1 MIDIL
6 VGNTSKSF
14 PFYKTLSQFS
24 APGPKMSQVPLIWFE
39 LYTASVKTDGS
50 HELPV
55 NSAFRGVTWNFLRH
69 FSVNIEYNQPETK
82 FRFWMTGFFTLHEA
96 SKRLELS
103 DLSFN
108 IEKELRYSPLTST
121 IQVYHFY
128 LQVAPS
134 CSAGQ
139 LLSHRHLLLLQV
151 SVLLDYSTIK
161 TMGEVLHT
169 LPVYFSF
176 LLVRHTLLPSC
187 RIGARTGLHP
197 IDILLQL
204 WAIASRGHQSHAGS
218 RSWKFYFFPFFQNSH
233 PKRETSGHRPCCV
246 SRDWI
251 PSRDFL
257 LCLIFCPC
265 FGAFGVNLPNFIGSR
280 AGGC

>member
-1 MIDIL
+1 MRFWSTKSIKSRPTDQIDHDRHFGWKYFQIVPL
-6 VGNTSKSF
+6 LQNAW
-14 PFYKTLSQFS
+14 SQFS
-24 APGPKMSQVPLIWFE
+24 APGPKMSQ
-39 LYTASVKTDGS
+39 
-50 HELPV
+50 
-55 NSAFRGVTWNFLRH
+55 AFRGVTWNFLRH

-121 IQVYHFY
+121 NQVYHFY

-176 LLVRHTLLPSC
+176 LLVRRTLLPSC

-204 WAIASRGHQSHAGS
+204 
-218 RSWKFYFFPFFQNSH
+218 
-233 PKRETSGHRPCCV
+233 
-246 SRDWI
+246 
-251 PSRDFL
+251 
-257 LCLIFCPC
+257 
-265 FGAFGVNLPNFIGSR
+265 
-280 AGGC
+280 